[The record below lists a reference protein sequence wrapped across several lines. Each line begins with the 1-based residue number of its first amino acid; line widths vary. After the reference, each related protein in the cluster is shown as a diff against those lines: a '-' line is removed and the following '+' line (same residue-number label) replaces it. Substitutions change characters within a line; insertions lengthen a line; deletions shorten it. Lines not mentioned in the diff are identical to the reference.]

1 MFLAPSKFLCLRCF
15 YCDIFLVILS
25 EKVIGHVMYP
35 MLTANSSQ
43 TGGVVLWLSSQRL
56 VALKSWK
63 VHTCLLV
70 VVVCVCG
77 VLTFISDNFYHA
89 TPC

>member
-15 YCDIFLVILS
+15 YCDIFIVILS

-43 TGGVVLWLSSQRL
+43 TGGVVLWLSSQ
-56 VALKSWK
+56 WK
-63 VHTCLLV
+63 VLTYLLTCGGG
-70 VVVCVCG
+70 VCVCG